1 MDYEGFKEKF
11 VEDLKEK
18 LEDSG
23 IEASLSINTVKKL
36 NDSYEAVTIT
46 PADSNLGMNL
56 PIEKFYAAYEEGR
69 PYEDVVDKAV
79 SAIEKGIQERPD
91 FNIEDITD
99 YSKMKQMLAMEV
111 VSIEANK
118 EMLDTVPHQDIEDM
132 AVVYRFVLSSDESG
146 RASVLVTNQML
157 DTMEVTPEQLHADA
171 MENAPQLK
179 PLEIKGMSEVL
190 AELMGMEQAEMMGVP
205 MDPKD
210 EQMYVASVPDK
221 VHGAGVLAYENF
233 MDQAAERAG
242 GDFFILPSSIH
253 ELLIVPD
260 DGNVK
265 LADLE
270 AMVREVNATQVAP
283 EDKLTDNVYHY
294 DSKEKIFEL
303 GEKFVARQ
311 EEKAEEKSAEKE
323 VEKTEKG
330 SVLGELKNKKEETAK
345 TPRKASIEKD
355 AKGKGGEAI

>member
-79 SAIEKGIQERPD
+79 STIEKGIQERPD

-99 YSKMKQMLAMEV
+99 YSKMKQTLAMEV

-157 DTMEVTPEQLHADA
+157 DTMEVTPEQL
-171 MENAPQLK
+171 
-179 PLEIKGMSEVL
+179 
-190 AELMGMEQAEMMGVP
+190 
-205 MDPKD
+205 
-210 EQMYVASVPDK
+210 
-221 VHGAGVLAYENF
+221 
-233 MDQAAERAG
+233 
-242 GDFFILPSSIH
+242 
-253 ELLIVPD
+253 
-260 DGNVK
+260 
-265 LADLE
+265 
-270 AMVREVNATQVAP
+270 
-283 EDKLTDNVYHY
+283 
-294 DSKEKIFEL
+294 
-303 GEKFVARQ
+303 
-311 EEKAEEKSAEKE
+311 
-323 VEKTEKG
+323 
-330 SVLGELKNKKEETAK
+330 
-345 TPRKASIEKD
+345 
-355 AKGKGGEAI
+355 